1 MRKYIESIPFHK
13 DLLLHPNLAPA
24 NPPDLTLHKAVAK
37 SEERMGKLLGYARVS
52 TDDQDVGLQVDAL
65 LGAGVA
71 EGDIYSDE
79 GISGAKAERPG
90 LTRLLAAAGHGDT
103 IVIWRLDRLGRST
116 LHLATLA
123 AELDERG
130 IGLRS
135 LSDGVDTSTPT
146 GRLLYGLLSSIAEFE
161 RELIKERV
169 RAGMAA
175 AKRRGVLVGRRRS
188 LSPPQVEHARALR
201 AEGRS
206 YSEVA
211 ALLRVDRSTVWR
223 ATSFS

>member
-1 MRKYIESIPFHK
+1 
-13 DLLLHPNLAPA
+13 
-24 NPPDLTLHKAVAK
+24 
-37 SEERMGKLLGYARVS
+37 MGRLLGYARVS

-65 LGAGVA
+65 RGAGVA
-71 EGDIYSDE
+71 EDAIYSDE
-79 GISGAKAERPG
+79 GISGTKAERPG
-90 LTRLLAAAGHGDT
+90 LSRLLAAAMAGDT
-103 IVIWRLDRLGRST
+103 IVIWRLDRLGRSV

-123 AELDERG
+123 AELEGRG
-130 IGLRS
+130 VGLRS
-135 LSDGVDTSTPT
+135 LSDGVDTGTAA

-161 RELIKERV
+161 RELIRERV
-169 RAGMAA
+169 RAGMKA

-188 LSPPQVEHARALR
+188 LSLPQVEHARALR

-223 ATSFS
+223 ATT